1 MRSFAGFYR
10 VRGSTL
16 PEDGDSWTRSV
27 RSPMFFRDMRG
38 PLKTS
43 EPLFLRTLRAP
54 MLYRDTR
61 SPMFYRDMRSP
72 MYYREMGQEPLV
84 LRSQKDL
91 DAY

>member
-1 MRSFAGFYR
+1 
-10 VRGSTL
+10 
-16 PEDGDSWTRSV
+16 
-27 RSPMFFRDMRG
+27 MFFRDMRG

-72 MYYREMGQEPLV
+72 MYYREMGPEPLV

-91 DAY
+91 EMNNQVGGVCRDIIGEQPWP